1 MARVEAFYFENGP
14 ESGEA
19 IFEAFASKH
28 AALFEDNCDALQT
41 ENKLEYTAVY
51 NEFCQVFEAHIESK
65 TLIIDN
71 LAEII
76 QQCGVSVEAFFNAL
90 KEMQEQNNDTDF
102 YV

>member
-28 AALFEDNCDALQT
+28 AALFEENCDALQS

-65 TLIIDN
+65 TPINAHSCRNHSTVWCIGGSFL
-71 LAEII
+71 
-76 QQCGVSVEAFFNAL
+76 QCVERNAGV
-90 KEMQEQNNDTDF
+90 EQRD
-102 YV
+102 